1 MVLYPVNLKIEG
13 RPCVIIGGGR
23 VAARKAAALLE
34 CGARLKVVSP
44 ELDSGFAELGV
55 AEPGGTENGFAES
68 GGGVTHLARPYQ
80 AGDLKG
86 AFLVIA
92 ATDDEAVNR
101 AVEAEATE
109 RQLLLNVVDKPD
121 QCSFYVPSS
130 VRRGE
135 LMLTV
140 STGGRLPALSKRLRW
155 WLEEEFPGEW
165 APALELL
172 GEARER
178 VVSRIGDEE
187 KKKECLTEL
196 AALDLVAL
204 LRDGG
209 ETAARSEIEKCISR
223 YLA

>member
-1 MVLYPVNLKIEG
+1 MALYPANLKIDG

-23 VAARKAAALLE
+23 VASRKAASLLE

-44 ELDSGFAELGV
+44 QLDPGFGEVGEFEHV
-55 AEPGGTENGFAES
+55 
-68 GGGVTHLARPYQ
+68 ARPYEP
-80 AGDLKG
+80 GDLEG

-101 AVEAEATE
+101 AVEEEAQAL
-109 RQLLLNVVDKPD
+109 QLLLNVVDKPE
-121 QCSFYVPSS
+121 QCNFYVPSS
-130 VRRGE
+130 VKRGE

-140 STGGRLPALSKRLRW
+140 STGGQLPALSKRLRKQ
-155 WLEEEFPGEW
+155 LEQEFPDEW
-165 APALELL
+165 EPALELL
-172 GEARER
+172 GEARGQ
-178 VVSRIGDEE
+178 VISSIDDEE

-196 AALDLVAL
+196 ATLDLIPL

-209 ETAARSEIEKCISR
+209 ESAARSEIERCISR

>member
-1 MVLYPVNLKIEG
+1 MALYPVNLRIDG

-23 VAARKAAALLE
+23 VAARKAAALLD

-44 ELDSGFAELGV
+44 ELDPGFADLGV
-55 AEPGGTENGFAES
+55 VFE
-68 GGGVTHLARPYQ
+68 HIARPYES
-80 AGDLKG
+80 GDLAG
-86 AFLVIA
+86 AFLAIA
-92 ATDDEAVNR
+92 ATDDDTVNR

-109 RQLLLNVVDKPD
+109 RQLLLNVVDKPE
-121 QCSFYVPSS
+121 QCNFYVPSS

-140 STGGRLPALSKRLRW
+140 STGGQLPALAKRLRRQ
-155 WLEEEFPGEW
+155 LEEEFPGEW

-172 GEARER
+172 GEARGQ
-178 VVSRIGDEE
+178 VISRIEDEE

-196 AALDLVAL
+196 AALDLVPL
-204 LRDGG
+204 LRDGN
-209 ETAARSEIEKCISR
+209 ETAARSEIEKCILR

>member
-1 MVLYPVNLKIEG
+1 VVLYPANLKIEG

-23 VAARKAAALLE
+23 VASRKAAALLE

-44 ELDSGFAELGV
+44 ELDPGFGD
-55 AEPGGTENGFAES
+55 PGAFEH
-68 GGGVTHLARPYQ
+68 VARPYEP
-80 AGDLKG
+80 GDLEG
-86 AFLVIA
+86 AFLAIA

-101 AVEAEATE
+101 AVEEEA
-109 RQLLLNVVDKPD
+109 RALQLLLNVVDKPE
-121 QCSFYVPSS
+121 QCNFYVPSS
-130 VRRGE
+130 VKRGE

-140 STGGRLPALSKRLRW
+140 STGGQLPALSKRLRRQ
-155 WLEEEFPGEW
+155 LEEEFPGEW

-172 GEARER
+172 GEARGQ
-178 VVSRIGDEE
+178 VISRISDEE

-196 AALDLVAL
+196 AALDLIPL

-209 ETAARSEIEKCISR
+209 EFAARSEIERCISR

>member
-1 MVLYPVNLKIEG
+1 VVLYPVNLKVEG

-23 VAARKAAALLE
+23 VAARKAASLLE

-44 ELDSGFAELGV
+44 ELDPAFGDLSSGFEHTSRGYL
-55 AEPGGTENGFAES
+55 
-68 GGGVTHLARPYQ
+68 
-80 AGDLKG
+80 AGDLEG
-86 AFLVIA
+86 AFLTIA
-92 ATDDEAVNR
+92 ATDDDSVNR
-101 AVEAEATE
+101 AVEAEARE
-109 RQLLLNVVDKPD
+109 RQQLLNVVDKPE
-121 QCSFYVPSS
+121 QCNFYVPSS

-140 STGGRLPALSKRLRW
+140 STGGQLPALAKRLRRQI
-155 WLEEEFPGEW
+155 EGEFPGEW

-172 GEARER
+172 GEARGQ
-178 VVSRIGDEE
+178 VISRIEDEG

-196 AALDLVAL
+196 AALDLVPL
-204 LRDGG
+204 LRDGS